1 MRIFAPITKVDQEQ
15 RMVFGYASTEA
26 LDRQGEI
33 IRKEAVE
40 AALPEYMR
48 FGNIREMHQPSAVG
62 VAKTAQMDDRGLYLG
77 VKVVDEAAWTKVREG
92 VYTGFSIGGEVTKR
106 DTVQKHV
113 VTGCTIA
120 EISLVD
126 RPANPEAVFEMFK
139 AHGLATPL
147 AKIGARNSKVDL
159 AQLQSI
165 HDAAVGLGAACSD
178 GCDDTDDASDDD
190 DPNQDDP
197 DQDDPDQDDAGKAA
211 SIGTLRK
218 RRGKS
223 ASRLAKAQA
232 TIEGQAAL
240 IDQLGRDLA
249 ALRRSPAPAK
259 GVLRAIGKNDDA
271 ADRSAPNEAEMI
283 KADPLYLIKQAQK
296 RPISILS

>member
-1 MRIFAPITKVDQEQ
+1 MRIFAPITKVDQDQ
-15 RMVFGYASTEA
+15 HMVFGYASTEA

-62 VAKTAQMDDRGLYLG
+62 VAKTAQIDDRGLYLG
-77 VKVVDEAAWTKVREG
+77 VKVVDEAAWAKVREG
-92 VYTGFSIGGEVTKR
+92 VYTGFSIGGEVTRR
-106 DTVQKHV
+106 DSVQKHV

-126 RPANPEAVFEMFK
+126 RPANPEAIFEMFK
-139 AHGLATPL
+139 ADGVPAAL
-147 AKIGARNSKVDL
+147 AKIGARNSTADL
-159 AQLQSI
+159 AQIQAI
-165 HDAAVGLGAACSD
+165 HDAAVGLGADCSACA
-178 GCDDTDDASDDD
+178 DDAS
-190 DPNQDDP
+190 NQDDDADP
-197 DQDDPDQDDAGKAA
+197 DDPEQDAAAKAA

-218 RRGKS
+218 RGHS
-223 ASRLAKAQA
+223 ALLAKAQA
-232 TIEGQAAL
+232 TIDEQAEL
-240 IDQLGRDLA
+240 IDRLGRDLA
-249 ALRRSPAPAK
+249 ALGRQPVPAR
-259 GVLRAIGKNDDA
+259 GVLRSVAKIDDT